1 MNVYEILFSPTGG
14 TKKAADIVAA
24 AFGDAPSVIDLTDHS
39 QPFHRLEL
47 SGGDLAVIAVP
58 SYGGRVPAL
67 AAERLSRLRG
77 EGAQAILLCA
87 YGARAFEDT
96 LAELRDVAVKS
107 GFRVIAALA
116 AVTEHSVVRTI
127 AAGRPDA
134 RDRALLQSFALDI
147 HRKLSAGELSE
158 PAIPGNRP
166 YKDGLKR
173 PMIPEAGPGCTGCGA
188 CAKACPAQAI
198 DREDPKKTNP
208 EACASCMRC
217 VLVCP
222 SRARK
227 LPEAVYASSKAML
240 EKACEGHKDCQLF
253 L

>member
-1 MNVYEILFSPTGG
+1 MRWRSAFSLWFWTFALLGCVHREERFRPSLIRL
-14 TKKAADIVAA
+14 AQPRCVVQEPNQVA
-24 AFGDAPSVIDLTDHS
+24 V
-39 QPFHRLEL
+39 
-47 SGGDLAVIAVP
+47 
-58 SYGGRVPAL
+58 RV
-67 AAERLSRLRG
+67 
-77 EGAQAILLCA
+77 QAILLCA

-147 HRKLSAGELSE
+147 HRKLSAGDLSE

-198 DREDPKKTNP
+198 DREDPKKTDP

-222 SRARK
+222 SRARR